1 MCDAGLTHGPL
12 VPPPSLLLF
21 SFMRFARPSCAP
33 IPDRPDAAVD
43 RGICGWLSLRCP
55 RRRMDRPSSSP
66 LPVHLLAVLCW
77 DDAVLCRAAGR
88 SSLQCGGHQASR
100 MTKRDTWCTGQET
113 CSRTDVLV
121 LPFSRGSSSFSD
133 DCSSAR
139 GQATPGPVALGV
151 ARGAAAASRF
161 FASRGPV
168 HAVHTGTG
176 RQGGFK

>member
-1 MCDAGLTHGPL
+1 
-12 VPPPSLLLF
+12 
-21 SFMRFARPSCAP
+21 
-33 IPDRPDAAVD
+33 
-43 RGICGWLSLRCP
+43 
-55 RRRMDRPSSSP
+55 MDRPSSSP

-161 FASRGPV
+161 LLVAGPCTPCTLVRGGKGGSNSWWETVYWLPTWTARVSIHSLMCV
-168 HAVHTGTG
+168 HVPIFPFCRLRENQFVP
-176 RQGGFK
+176 RQERGWLWWGQ